1 MRGANAYQS
10 LSESHARLN
19 AEPDLPGL
27 RYEDLRTTQREL
39 DEQALQQ
46 PDGPTRPETVNYAA
60 RPATEGQVNADRTPG
75 QSPENAPSGTADH
88 YLAPEQWTN
97 NAGMVEQQDAARDW
111 IKHNHYEQGRYGGP
125 NQGGAELSQEDL
137 EILKA
142 ARATEAQTM
151 QQQQELSRSQ
161 VYEPSGP

>member
-1 MRGANAYQS
+1 MRGANAYQP
-10 LSESHARLN
+10 LSETHARLN
-19 AEPDLPGL
+19 TEPAPPGL

-46 PDGPTRPETVNYAA
+46 PDGPARPETADYAA
-60 RPATEGQVNADRTPG
+60 SPVTESQANTDHTPD
-75 QSPENAPSGTADH
+75 QSPENASSGTADH
-88 YLAPEQWTN
+88 YVAPEQWTN
-97 NAGMVEQQDAARDW
+97 NAGMVEQQDAAREW
-111 IKHNHYEQGRYGGP
+111 LKHSHDEQSRRGGP

>member
-1 MRGANAYQS
+1 MAISTVYEEQS
-10 LSESHARLN
+10 RS
-19 AEPDLPGL
+19 D
-27 RYEDLRTTQREL
+27 
-39 DEQALQQ
+39 
-46 PDGPTRPETVNYAA
+46 
-60 RPATEGQVNADRTPG
+60 
-75 QSPENAPSGTADH
+75 
-88 YLAPEQWTN
+88 
-97 NAGMVEQQDAARDW
+97 
-111 IKHNHYEQGRYGGP
+111 GP

>member
-10 LSESHARLN
+10 LSDTHAQLN

-27 RYEDLRTTQREL
+27 RYEDLRTTQRDL

-46 PDGPTRPETVNYAA
+46 PDGPTRPETADYAA
-60 RPATEGQVNADRTPG
+60 RPATESQVNADRTPD
-75 QSPENAPSGTADH
+75 QSPENAPSGTAEH
-88 YLAPEQWTN
+88 YVAPEQWTN
-97 NAGMVEQQDAARDW
+97 NAGRVEQQEAARDW
-111 IKHNHYEQGRYGGP
+111 HKHSLEEKNRSDGR

-151 QQQQELSRSQ
+151 QQQELSRSQ